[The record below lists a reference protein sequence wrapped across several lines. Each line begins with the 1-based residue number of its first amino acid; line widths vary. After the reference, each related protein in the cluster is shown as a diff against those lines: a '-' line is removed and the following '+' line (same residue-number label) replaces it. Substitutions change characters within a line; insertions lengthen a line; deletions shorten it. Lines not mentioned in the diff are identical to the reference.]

1 MKKKPTSLS
10 GRIGAMNPGD
20 SISVSLKDYKYTS
33 INSALYRK
41 RLEGMTLESAIN
53 RNRTAVTI
61 TRTQ

>member
-1 MKKKPTSLS
+1 
-10 GRIGAMNPGD
+10 MNPGD

-53 RNRTAVTI
+53 RSRTAVTI

>member
-1 MKKKPTSLS
+1 
-10 GRIGAMNPGD
+10 MNPGD

-53 RNRTAVTI
+53 PNRTAVTI

>member
-1 MKKKPTSLS
+1 
-10 GRIGAMNPGD
+10 MNPGD

>member
-1 MKKKPTSLS
+1 MEKKPTSLS
-10 GRIGAMNPGD
+10 GRIGTMNPGD

-53 RNRTAVTI
+53 PNRTAVTI